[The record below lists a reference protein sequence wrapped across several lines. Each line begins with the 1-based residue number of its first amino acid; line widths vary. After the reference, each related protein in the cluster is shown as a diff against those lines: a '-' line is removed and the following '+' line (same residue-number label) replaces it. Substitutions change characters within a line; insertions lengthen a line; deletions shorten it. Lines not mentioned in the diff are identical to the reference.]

1 MVVISQCVGD
11 RFEIPLKDGRLA
23 YCRLLHRGEL
33 GFLVQVFD
41 LFRTTSPTSTEELRN
56 APPLFPPVFVGLLA
70 TVRSGR
76 WKKIGDVPVTYFAHP
91 KFRQTMG
98 TKPGTYDDWTI
109 WDGLKTIKIGRLP
122 VEYRSLE
129 LKCVWGDEDWKRESC
144 RALIAEATAL
154 ADPLPVTTKVSLC
167 RQPISSKCPRN
178 GFSVT
183 SLFEHAFQS
192 RPWK

>member
-1 MVVISQCVGD
+1 MASRTVIKAGD
-11 RFEIPLKDGRLA
+11 YFELPLKDGRLA

-41 LFRTTSPTSTEELRN
+41 LFRITSPASTEELRN
-56 APPLFPPVFVGLLA
+56 APQLFPPVFVGLLA

-76 WKKIGDVPVTYFAHP
+76 WKKIGNVPVTYFAHP

-129 LKCVWGDEDWKRESC
+129 LKCVWGDEGLEERILQGSY
-144 RALIAEATAL
+144 RGSHML
-154 ADPLPVTTKVSLC
+154 
-167 RQPISSKCPRN
+167 
-178 GFSVT
+178 
-183 SLFEHAFQS
+183 
-192 RPWK
+192 